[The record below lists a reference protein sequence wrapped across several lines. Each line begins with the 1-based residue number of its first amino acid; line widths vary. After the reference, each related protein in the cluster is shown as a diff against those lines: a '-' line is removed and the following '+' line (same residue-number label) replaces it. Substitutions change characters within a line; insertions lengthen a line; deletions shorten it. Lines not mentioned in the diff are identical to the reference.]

1 MYVEVWIQESEDQQN
16 LIESFYGMKSAVTNY
31 IKASAQ

>member
-1 MYVEVWIQESEDQQN
+1 MYVEVWIQESEDQHN
-16 LIESFYGMKSAVTNY
+16 LVESFYVMKSDVTNY